1 MIGCGEHAATTA
13 PTGLWPRARA
23 PFTRLRCALHTVGL
37 LLNPVDDK
45 AVPQGWQQ
53 LRSAVVVRDT
63 DGCTTALNEILAR
76 TGAHWELAKVSAV
89 WRVTVV
95 GVGEQRPG
103 EAVAAHALAVL
114 VDAGGWGRVTRCASS
129 GCARVIIDTTN
140 GASRTRCD
148 DHTRHH
154 SRRIAVTAEREARRD

>member
-1 MIGCGEHAATTA
+1 VSAVIGCGEHAATTA

-103 EAVAAHALAVL
+103 EA
-114 VDAGGWGRVTRCASS
+114 ASS